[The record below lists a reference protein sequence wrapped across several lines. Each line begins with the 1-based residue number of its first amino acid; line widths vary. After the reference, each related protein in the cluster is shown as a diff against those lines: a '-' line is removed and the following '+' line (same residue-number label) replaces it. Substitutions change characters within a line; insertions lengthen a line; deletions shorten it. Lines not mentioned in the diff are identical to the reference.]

1 MTNALFVAA
10 KVSFLKGNLD
20 LDNDVKIVCV
30 DHADD
35 TPVAATDDFLDDI
48 AAGARVATSGN
59 VANKTFTS
67 GTFDHDDVTISTVTG
82 DPFESLVWY
91 YDSGA
96 AGTSALVVFV
106 DTATGLAFTP
116 SGGNV
121 TITISGS
128 GVFTWTG

>member
-10 KVSFLKGNLD
+10 KVSFLKGALD
-20 LDNDVKIVCV
+20 LDNDVKIVAV

-48 AAGARVATSGN
+48 AAGARVTTSGN
-59 VANKTFTS
+59 VANKTFTA
-67 GTFDHDDVTISTVTG
+67 GTFDHDDITISTVTG

-91 YDSGA
+91 YDSTV
-96 AGTSALVVFV
+96 AGTSALFVFV
-106 DTATGLAFTP
+106 DTATGLPFTP
-116 SGGNV
+116 SGGN
-121 TITISGS
+121 ITIAVHAS